1 MKTAC
6 FFFIMLIFSCKQ
18 NSRNG
23 NKLVGTYVRVSE
35 NELYILHD
43 TLNIS
48 PVSERANHEYRIIQR
63 SQTNFKNPAE
73 QKFNKRAKHF
83 INGTYDPET
92 GIMKTDD
99 PGRLYSF
106 DPKETTITIHEIIYR
121 KIK

>member
-6 FFFIMLIFSCKQ
+6 FFVIMLIFSCTLVT
-18 NSRNG
+18 RNK
-23 NKLVGTYVRVSE
+23 NEIAGTYARIAE
-35 NELYILHD
+35 NEIYILHD
-43 TLNIS
+43 TLILS
-48 PVSERANHEYRIIQR
+48 PVSKQANHEYRIIQR
-63 SQTNFKNPAE
+63 SQTNFKNPTE

-83 INGTYDPET
+83 INGTYDPQT

-106 DPKETTITIHEIIYR
+106 DPKETTITINEIIYR